1 MGPSAWDTVPT
12 HTYIHITGPGWSM
25 VYTTAD
31 PGSACP
37 RAESPKFQYF
47 LIFHQPKGCFPP
59 DRQKVLKFTLRGS
72 GGYTTFKGI
81 SLRLLGGSPRA
92 DRARCQLANPTTQ
105 RRQGVAEAARWGFH
119 CGREGH
125 RGLPGPFLRA
135 APEPFLTDF
144 GVRGHLA
151 RLGARLAQPP
161 DRPRAA
167 PAPRRRA
174 PGVCPGAADTLSR
187 GAGGPGLAGG
197 AVMSP

>member
-1 MGPSAWDTVPT
+1 MKVGPCSFRPPEKWPVVNKPYLVEQERMANAQLLMYGSKHLKQNFFFLKKCEYP
-12 HTYIHITGPGWSM
+12 ICM
-25 VYTTAD
+25 VLN
-31 PGSACP
+31 
-37 RAESPKFQYF
+37 E
-47 LIFHQPKGCFPP
+47 LEIPP
-59 DRQKVLKFTLRGS
+59 DLK
-72 GGYTTFKGI
+72 I
-81 SLRLLGGSPRA
+81 VRLLGGSPRA

-197 AVMSP
+197 PVMSPDTP

>member
-1 MGPSAWDTVPT
+1 MCTFEHV
-12 HTYIHITGPGWSM
+12 
-25 VYTTAD
+25 
-31 PGSACP
+31 
-37 RAESPKFQYF
+37 
-47 LIFHQPKGCFPP
+47 
-59 DRQKVLKFTLRGS
+59 RGS
-72 GGYTTFKGI
+72 GGFAHFKGI

-161 DRPRAA
+161 DRPRAT
-167 PAPRRRA
+167 PAPRRGA

-187 GAGGPGLAGG
+187 GAGGPGPAGG
-197 AVMSP
+197 PVMSP